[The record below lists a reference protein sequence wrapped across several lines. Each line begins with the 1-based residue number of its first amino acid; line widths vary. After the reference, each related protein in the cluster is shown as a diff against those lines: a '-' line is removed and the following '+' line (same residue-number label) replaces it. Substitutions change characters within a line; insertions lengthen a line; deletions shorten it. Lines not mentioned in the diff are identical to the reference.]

1 MQYRPLGSSGLQ
13 VSEIGFG
20 SWGIGGLTPGPTS
33 YGHTDDAVSRR
44 ALAEALDQGINFFD
58 TSSVYGDG
66 HSEEL
71 LGEALA
77 GRRDRV
83 VIATKGGIQPAYR
96 GYDFSAGALRTSLE
110 GSLRRLRTDYVD
122 LFQLHNA
129 SADVV
134 GSLSH
139 LGDLLGAIRRE
150 GKVRAFGFSTP
161 TPEDA
166 LALMDFPG
174 AISFQ
179 VNCNLLDWR
188 AIDCGLLERAQQRGI
203 GVIARTPLAFGFLS
217 GQLAADVVFDPSDH
231 RSRWP
236 RDRIVAWV
244 EAAESLFDALGT
256 GPSVADRV
264 AVAMRFCLSFPAVAA
279 VIPGMLTADEVR
291 SNAAAS
297 AQGPLSADELTRVRE
312 IYRRH
317 EARLRA

>member
-1 MQYRPLGSSGLQ
+1 VQYRPLGSSGLR

-33 YGHTDDAVSRR
+33 YGRTEDAVSRR
-44 ALAEALDQGINFFD
+44 ALQEALDRGINFFD

-71 LGEALA
+71 LGEALT
-77 GRRDRV
+77 GRRDQV

-96 GYDFSAGALRTSLE
+96 GYDFSADALRTSLE

-129 SADVV
+129 GADVV

-139 LGDLLGAIRRE
+139 LSDLLSAFRRE
-150 GKVRAFGFSTP
+150 GKIRAFGFSTP

-166 LALMDFPG
+166 LALLDFPG
-174 AISFQ
+174 AVSFQ

-188 AIDCGLLERAQQRGI
+188 AIDCGLLERAGQRGI
-203 GVIARTPLAFGFLS
+203 GIVARTPLAFGFLS
-217 GQLAADVVFDPSDH
+217 GRLAADVVFEPSDH
-231 RSRWP
+231 RSRWS
-236 RDRIVAWV
+236 RDKIVAWV
-244 EAAESLFDALGT
+244 EAANNLFGALGT
-256 GPSVADRV
+256 GPSVADHV
-264 AVAMRFCLSFPAVAA
+264 AVAMRFCLSFPAVVT
-279 VIPGMLTADEVR
+279 VIPGMLTAEEVR

-297 AQGPLSADELTRVRE
+297 AQGPLGAEDISRVRE
-312 IYRRH
+312 VYRRH